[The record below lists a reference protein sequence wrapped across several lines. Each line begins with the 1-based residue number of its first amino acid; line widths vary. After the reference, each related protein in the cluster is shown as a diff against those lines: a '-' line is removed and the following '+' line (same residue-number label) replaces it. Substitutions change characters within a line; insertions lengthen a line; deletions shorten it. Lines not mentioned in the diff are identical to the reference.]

1 MDINYWNFLFYHTD
15 CLSGSGGPSATQ
27 LGLITFD
34 QENTQINVSTEDF
47 QWPNGGK
54 IPLSKP
60 KCGFDGLLCV
70 TSTPSTLNT
79 AKEDRQDDGKIGK
92 FCAEGGKYLV
102 FVTFF
107 FFILK
112 ISEAF

>member
-15 CLSGSGGPSATQ
+15 CLSGSDGPSATQ